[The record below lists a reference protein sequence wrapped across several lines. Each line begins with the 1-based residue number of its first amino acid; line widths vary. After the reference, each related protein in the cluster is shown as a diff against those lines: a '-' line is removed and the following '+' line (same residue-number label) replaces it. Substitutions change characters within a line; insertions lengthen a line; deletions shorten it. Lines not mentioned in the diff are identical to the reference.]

1 MSQFSHVTVLVGAQ
15 WGDEGKGKW
24 IDILAEGADLVVRYQ
39 GGNNAGH
46 TLFVEGEKIVL
57 HQIPSGIFHP
67 AQTCAISS
75 GVVINPAALVEELD
89 RVIARSAEVTPDRFW
104 ISARAHVITPWHI
117 HLDGLSESKSTQPI
131 GTTKR
136 GIGPTYADKASR
148 IGLRMGH
155 YVQPKTC
162 QDWLDRMIASNSAF
176 REHYQ
181 SEKNEWQ
188 KFMGAA
194 ARLAPFVCDSES
206 RIRHAAQSGKKL
218 LVEGAQGTL
227 LDIDHGTYPYVTAS
241 STGTGGA
248 IASIG
253 LAPRLVSQAIG
264 VAKGYVTRV
273 GEGPFPTELKDDIG
287 KAIAQKGQEFGA
299 TTGRPRRVGWLDAV
313 ALRYVVEVSG
323 LDSVILNKL
332 DVLTGLKEI
341 KIATSYQH
349 PTKGKILE
357 LPWDADVLAQCTPV
371 YESFKGW
378 SKELPASGR
387 FSDLPHE
394 TQTYIKA
401 VERLVGAK
409 VSMVGTGPHR
419 ENAVYC

>member
-1 MSQFSHVTVLVGAQ
+1 
-15 WGDEGKGKW
+15 
-24 IDILAEGADLVVRYQ
+24 
-39 GGNNAGH
+39 
-46 TLFVEGEKIVL
+46 
-57 HQIPSGIFHP
+57 
-67 AQTCAISS
+67 
-75 GVVINPAALVEELD
+75 VVINPSELVVELD
-89 RVIARSAEVTPDRFW
+89 RVIARSAKVNPERFW

-117 HLDGLSESKSTQPI
+117 HLDGVSESKTTQPI

-148 IGLRMGH
+148 TGLRMGH
-155 YVQPKTC
+155 YVQVKSC
-162 QDWLDRMIASNSAF
+162 QAWLDRMLENAPGF
-176 REHYQ
+176 REFYQ
-181 SEKNEWQ
+181 NTQDQWQ
-188 KFMGAA
+188 RFLGAA

-248 IASIG
+248 VASIG

-287 KAIAQKGQEFGA
+287 KQIAQRGQEFGA

-313 ALRYVVEVSG
+313 ALRYVVDVSG
-323 LDSVILNKL
+323 LDAVILNKL

-341 KIATSYQH
+341 KVATAYHH
-349 PTKGKILE
+349 PEKGKILE
-357 LPWDADVLAQCTPV
+357 LPWDAEVLAQCTPL

-378 SKELPASGR
+378 SQELPPSGR
-387 FSDLPHE
+387 FADLPEE
-394 TQTYIKA
+394 TRAYIKG
-401 VERLVGAK
+401 VERLIGAK
-409 VSMVGTGPHR
+409 VTMVGTGPHR